1 MRRKSFLKCLLWLIG
16 ACVIVLGYV
25 FYTFHSKSSSLKHF
39 KNSLTIVDNIITEY
53 SPTIFSSNT
62 IKNNPSANQIP
73 ARQPPQDSVAKSTSI
88 VNNIIAE
95 NSPTTVSIYT
105 IKDTPSASLIPA
117 RQPTR
122 RSLLIFGHDRSGTT
136 FISAMFTKDPQI
148 FMVYEPLWITLRWL
162 YHEPDYKC
170 PKSELQVVSSIVAC
184 NFTRS
189 PISTKFLSYIS
200 TPWTGA
206 LPVNIFKTPKFCNES
221 EDINSEA
228 DCPELGKNPEFVD
241 NVCLTKFKHSVV
253 KVSPVRLPGEK
264 LANLV
269 PQVLLENPDVDI
281 RVLHLVRDPRGNIN
295 SRINIDWIKDYPN
308 PKLAY
313 TARKLCDS
321 IVANLDHADR
331 TLTELK
337 LKHKYKLVRYKQIAD
352 DPLGTAK
359 DIYNFAGFDM
369 PLETEEWIVE
379 STTPS
384 KKKLKE
390 ALKEPYS
397 TVRNATGNADKWR
410 QDAFFKR
417 NRVIERECKPLMDIL
432 GLEKVSEPDGS
443 SSGENI

>member
-1 MRRKSFLKCLLWLIG
+1 MRRKGLLKRLLWLMG

-39 KNSLTIVDNIITEY
+39 KNPLTIVDNIISEY
-53 SPTIFSSNT
+53 SPIIISPNT
-62 IKNNPSANQIP
+62 IKENPTA
-73 ARQPPQDSVAKSTSI
+73 PPHSRLQQLEKSTSF

-95 NSPTTVSIYT
+95 NSPTTFSTYT
-105 IKDTPSASLIPA
+105 TKNTPTGSPIPN
-117 RQPTR
+117 RQPPR

-136 FISAMFTKDPQI
+136 FISAMFSKDPQM
-148 FMVYEPLWITLRWL
+148 FMVYEPLWITLKWL
-162 YHEPDYKC
+162 YYERDYTC
-170 PKSELQVVSSIVAC
+170 SHCELQVVNSILAC

-189 PISTKFLSYIS
+189 SVSTKFLSYIS

-206 LPVNIFKTPKFCNES
+206 LPVNIFTTPKFCNES
-221 EDINSEA
+221 MDSNNGT

-241 NVCLTKFKHSVV
+241 DVCHTKFKHSVV

-264 LANLV
+264 MANLV
-269 PQVLLENPDVDI
+269 PQVLLENPDVEI

-295 SRINIDWIKDYPN
+295 SRINIDWLKHYPN

-337 LKHKYKLVRYKQIAD
+337 LKHKYKMVRYKQIAD

-369 PLETEEWIVE
+369 PLETEKWIVE
-379 STTPS
+379 STKPS
-384 KKKLKE
+384 KKELKE
-390 ALKEPYS
+390 ALKQPYS

-410 QDAFFKR
+410 QDAFFER
-417 NRVIERECKPLMDIL
+417 NRVIERECKPLMDKL
-432 GLEKVSEPDGS
+432 GLENVSEPEGS
-443 SSGENI
+443 SGGKNI